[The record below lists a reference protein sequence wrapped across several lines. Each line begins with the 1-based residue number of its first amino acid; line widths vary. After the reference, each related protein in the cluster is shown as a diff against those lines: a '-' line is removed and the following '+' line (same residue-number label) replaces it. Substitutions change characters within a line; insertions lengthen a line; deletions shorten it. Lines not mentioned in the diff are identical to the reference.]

1 MRGGCLRRNHPP
13 QLGPDPEPGLLNDG
27 LEKRVDIWAWRR
39 AEVAG
44 HVDIGADGQ
53 DGTVSVIRADMRWLE
68 PFEWLLMG
76 LWLCVCGCA
85 ASVSNMLA
93 RRLMMSIWMLRRTRV
108 VEEVEEKNVE
118 TRFSLRGGMVS
129 SIS

>member
-1 MRGGCLRRNHPP
+1 MAV
-13 QLGPDPEPGLLNDG
+13 DG
-27 LEKRVDIWAWRR
+27 L
-39 AEVAG
+39 VA
-44 HVDIGADGQ
+44 VC
-53 DGTVSVIRADMRWLE
+53 V
-68 PFEWLLMG
+68 
-76 LWLCVCGCA
+76 WLCVCGCA